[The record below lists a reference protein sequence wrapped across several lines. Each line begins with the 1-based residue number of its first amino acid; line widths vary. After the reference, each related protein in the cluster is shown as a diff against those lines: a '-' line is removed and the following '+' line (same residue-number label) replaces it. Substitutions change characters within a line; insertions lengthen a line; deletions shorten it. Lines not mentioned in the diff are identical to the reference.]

1 MSGYRSEAE
10 VARSNVIG
18 VSALVHRSTL
28 HEKKM
33 VHQ

>member
-1 MSGYRSEAE
+1 MSGYGSEAE

-18 VSALVHRSTL
+18 VSALLHRSTL
-28 HEKKM
+28 HAKER